1 MFKVGRNSA
10 FIRTAILLL
19 ALSALTAFPA
29 GAQKSQGVKTIAIDA
44 GHGGKDPGTV
54 HGEYKEKDINLAVA
68 LELGSMIEK
77 KLKDV
82 KVVYTRKTDVFIP
95 LHQRSET
102 ANKAGAD
109 LFLSIHVNAVD
120 KGKSA
125 PSGALSLVMGQDKAE
140 ANLDIAMREN
150 DVIKYE
156 EDYTTKYE
164 GYIPGSPESF
174 IIFSLM
180 QYVNIE
186 QSMSLA
192 NIIQGHYKKS
202 TPMPDR
208 GARQQ
213 NLLVLW
219 KITMPGVLTE
229 LGFLS
234 NPEDRKTLC
243 TTDGQKKLAGAL
255 FAAICEYKEKVEGKS
270 VTLKVE
276 TGDGDTGETA
286 VKAESGDTQQDVYY
300 RVQVCTSSKRLKKEG
315 SELRLYKSH
324 GITERKVGQTYKYY
338 AGRCGSYEEAKRLQ
352 TELREIAPDAF
363 VAAFRG
369 EEQITVAEAREITK

>member
-1 MFKVGRNSA
+1 MG
-10 FIRTAILLL
+10 L
-19 ALSALTAFPA
+19 AACLTLVFCMPGGTRAA
-29 GAQKSQGVKTIAIDA
+29 VQKAEGVNIIVLDP

-54 HGEYKEKDINLAVA
+54 YENYKEKDINLAVA
-68 LELGSMIEK
+68 LELGRLIEK
-77 KLKDV
+77 NLSGV

-109 LFLSIHVNAVD
+109 LFISIHVNAVD

-125 PSGALSLVMGQDKAE
+125 PSGALTLVMGQDKAE

-156 EDYTTKYE
+156 EDYTSKYE
-164 GYIPGSPESF
+164 GYVPGSPESF

-186 QSMSLA
+186 QSMTLA
-192 NIIQGHYKKS
+192 NIMQKHYKAD
-202 TPMPDR
+202 TPLPDR

-219 KITMPGVLTE
+219 KISMPGVLTE

-234 NPEDRKTLC
+234 NADDRKTLC
-243 TTDGQKKLAGAL
+243 TEKGQKKLAQAL
-255 FAAICEYKEKVEGKS
+255 FDSVSEYKSKVEGKS
-270 VTLKVE
+270 ASLKVDGADAPQTP
-276 TGDGDTGETA
+276 TGGTA
-286 VKAESGDTQQDVYY
+286 VASGSQEVYY
-300 RVQVCTSSKRLKKEG
+300 RVQVCTSSSKLKSNAKELEPFRALG
-315 SELRLYKSH
+315 V
-324 GITERKVGQTYKYY
+324 TERKVGQVYKYY
-338 AGRCGSYEEAKRLQ
+338 AGKCLTYDQAKALQ
-352 TELREIAPDAF
+352 TTVRETVADAF
-363 VAAFRG
+363 VVAFRG
-369 EEQITVAEAREITK
+369 DEQITVAEAREVTN